1 MPTAPHPLRTHKPR
15 GPAAS
20 STPVVH
26 YPDWGVEPMTPIH
39 RRTTNDIIMR
49 LEDRYRD
56 RADVCVGGDMTM
68 YYREGDNRR
77 AVMPDVFVAFG
88 PSRDRER
95 TVWKVW
101 EEGRLADFV
110 LEVASKSTHP
120 RDQTTKVATYRSL
133 GVAEYW
139 QHDPT
144 GKFLPATLIG
154 RRLAAGAYAPVP
166 LETKPDGT
174 LYGESK
180 VLALHLCLDARCL
193 RLFDPATGE
202 FLPTHDEHVR
212 TSAETK
218 RELAEERRLL
228 TEERRRHAEERR
240 LLTEERRRHA
250 EERRALLA
258 EIEALKR
265 RQAHP

>member
-1 MPTAPHPLRTHKPR
+1 MPTAPQPLRAHKPR

-20 STPVVH
+20 PPPAVE
-26 YPDWGVEPMTPIH
+26 YPDWGAEPMTPIH
-39 RRTTNDIIMR
+39 RRTMNDIITR

-88 PSRDRER
+88 PSRDQER
-95 TVWKVW
+95 DVWKVW
-101 EEGRLADFV
+101 EEGGLADFV
-110 LEVASKSTHP
+110 LEVASRSTHP
-120 RDQTTKVATYRSL
+120 VDQTKKVAIYRSL

-144 GKFLPATLIG
+144 GKFLPASLIG

-174 LYGESK
+174 LCGESK
-180 VLALHLCLDARCL
+180 VLALHLCLDAGRL
-193 RLFDPATGE
+193 RLFDPATGG
-202 FLPTHDEHVR
+202 FLR
-212 TSAETK
+212 TGNDKNRAIAEK
-218 RELAEERRLL
+218 DRLL
-228 TEERRRHAEERR
+228 A
-240 LLTEERRRHA
+240 EERRRHA

>member
-1 MPTAPHPLRTHKPR
+1 MPTAPQPLRAHKPR

-20 STPVVH
+20 STPVVD

-39 RRTTNDIIMR
+39 RRTANDIITR

-88 PSRDRER
+88 PSRDQER
-95 TVWKVW
+95 DVWKVW

-120 RDQTTKVATYRSL
+120 RDQTTKVAIYRSL
-133 GVAEYW
+133 GVMEYW

-154 RRLAAGAYAPVP
+154 RRLTAGAYEPVP
-166 LETKPDGT
+166 LERKPDGT

-180 VLALHLCLDARCL
+180 VLALHLCLDARDL

-202 FLPTHDEHVR
+202 FLPTGDDKNRAIED
-212 TSAETK
+212 K
-218 RELAEERRLL
+218 D
-228 TEERRRHAEERR
+228 R

-265 RQAHP
+265 RRAHP